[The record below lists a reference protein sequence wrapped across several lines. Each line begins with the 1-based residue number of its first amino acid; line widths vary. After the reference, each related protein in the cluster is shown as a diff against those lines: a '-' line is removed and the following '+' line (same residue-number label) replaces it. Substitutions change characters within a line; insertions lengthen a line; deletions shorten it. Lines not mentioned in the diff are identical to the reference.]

1 MKLCFVIELIID
13 QAPKKKKKEKKKK
26 RKEKK
31 LKCILYPTKS
41 SINSKLDH
49 EVYGDAKVSIS
60 FISYSWILKK
70 EEEDLLFHFIDLLL
84 YFW

>member
-13 QAPKKKKKEKKKK
+13 QAPKKKKKKRR

-41 SINSKLDH
+41 SINSKLDR

-70 EEEDLLFHFIDLLL
+70 EENLLFHFIYLLL